1 MLNHDDRL
9 PSVVIGLLS
18 LKSFRSA
25 VSDTQP
31 QPQKQ
36 QLITGLVFIL
46 ESVLLTAHWIT
57 ARIWYE
63 LGLRV
68 GLVESDVN
76 LADYCRDCHSCQNR
90 RHCHDRRNCQD
101 NRENTSTAA
110 AVGRNAQLKQS

>member
-18 LKSFRSA
+18 LKRFRL
-25 VSDTQP
+25 VIIYTPP
-31 QPQKQ
+31 QHQKQ
-36 QLITGLVFIL
+36 QLITGLIFIL
-46 ESVLLTAHWIT
+46 EPEKPMAHWIT

-76 LADYCRDCHSCQNR
+76 LAGYCRDCHGCQNR
-90 RHCHDRRNCQD
+90 RHCHGCRNCQD
-101 NRENTSTAA
+101 YRENTST
-110 AVGRNAQLKQS
+110 VDDDGKLDGKPK